1 MGGNNKTIRSRK
13 AIIKAAQ
20 TIHQPFT
27 VNDMSSACG
36 YGSRRVASLLNSIP
50 GIRKE
55 PLKGGAIK
63 CLWWYEQK

>member
-1 MGGNNKTIRSRK
+1 MGGNNKNIRSRK

-36 YGSRRVASLLNSIP
+36 YGSRRVASLLNSIE

-55 PLKGGAIK
+55 YRSNKAPR
-63 CLWWYEQK
+63 CLWWYEP